1 MHSHIDTEG
10 SAQTEEQENEL
21 DRLKREREEQIRQMV
36 EERKAELAKL
46 EQNEEEYVLLKS
58 SHISIFFISKIFFW
72 RLY

>member
-58 SHISIFFISKIFFW
+58 SHISIFFISKIFF
-72 RLY
+72 